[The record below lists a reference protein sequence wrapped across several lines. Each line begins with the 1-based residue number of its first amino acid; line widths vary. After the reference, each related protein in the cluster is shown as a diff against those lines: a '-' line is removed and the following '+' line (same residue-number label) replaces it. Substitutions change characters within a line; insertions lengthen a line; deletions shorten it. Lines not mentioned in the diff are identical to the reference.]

1 MRCAQET
8 AKHAVVERER
18 STLFILPDKNDHSEQ
33 DIILISEL
41 SKYPHQKRKTKRKQV
56 IMGTL
61 VSQVLWY
68 LALVLHSISDC
79 TAYSAKAHSIYKDV
93 IKECD
98 SLGCRRQKEKMCFH
112 LIICLNLT
120 WLFPSQEKQW
130 VLKKWQVAAQ
140 RKGCNSI
147 WHH

>member
-41 SKYPHQKRKTKRKQV
+41 SKYLHQKRKTKRKQV
-56 IMGTL
+56 IMVTS

-98 SLGCRRQKEKMCFH
+98 SLGCRRQREKTCFH

-120 WLFPSQEKQW
+120 
-130 VLKKWQVAAQ
+130 
-140 RKGCNSI
+140 
-147 WHH
+147 